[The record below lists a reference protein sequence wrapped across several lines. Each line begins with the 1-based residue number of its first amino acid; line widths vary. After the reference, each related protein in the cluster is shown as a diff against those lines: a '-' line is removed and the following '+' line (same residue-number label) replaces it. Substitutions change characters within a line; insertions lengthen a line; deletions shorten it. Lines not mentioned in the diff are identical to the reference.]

1 MRVTVSDCGDIRIT
15 PVSGRGT
22 AAGSASILADG
33 ESQAGDVAQQTC
45 GGAELEYKL
54 LWMWNEGTAC
64 AVVVLTGTTVVFGG
78 KS

>member
-33 ESQAGDVAQQTC
+33 ESQAGDVVLQTC

-64 AVVVLTGTTVVFGG
+64 AVVLTCTTVVFGG